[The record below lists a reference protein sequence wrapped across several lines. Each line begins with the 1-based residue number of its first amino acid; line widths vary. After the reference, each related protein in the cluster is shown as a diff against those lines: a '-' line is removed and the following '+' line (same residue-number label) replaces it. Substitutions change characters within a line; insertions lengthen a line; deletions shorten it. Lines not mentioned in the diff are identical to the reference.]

1 RSRPYGLLSA
11 GLGGLLSGVINVPAR
26 RRGQGHLGEQGD
38 GDLYVAR
45 AAGSYLFDTRGK
57 RYVDFV
63 MGWCVGN
70 FGWGDAELERRIER
84 FRGPDY
90 VYPDYRYRP
99 WEELA
104 TLLVRLAPGDLTKC
118 FRATGGS
125 EAVELAIQAAMLH
138 TKRHAFVSLEES
150 YHGNTFGA
158 MSVAGS
164 EYREKFPR
172 LLPNCRKIRPPLD
185 EDALDRIETRLKRRD
200 VAAFIMEPVSINLG
214 VCVPQAGFMK
224 GLRALCTRYR
234 TLLILDEVAC
244 GFGRTGRIFAT
255 EHFDIEPDIICIAKA
270 ISGGVAGMGAM
281 LATAAVGETME
292 AKGEFYST
300 YGWHPR
306 STDVAIASI
315 RRIMRDKRKL
325 LAQVAETSDY
335 FRERIGEIEFRSK
348 LTLNMLGLAIALHF
362 EEDEYAD
369 ALADRCRRNGLLV
382 ASQSGDVLL
391 LPALNI
397 DRRTASRGLDI
408 LEQSV

>member
-1 RSRPYGLLSA
+1 
-11 GLGGLLSGVINVPAR
+11 VPGR
-26 RRGQGHLGEQGD
+26 KRGQRHLGEQGD

-45 AAGSYLFDTRGK
+45 AAGSHLFDTRGR

-70 FGWGDAELERRIER
+70 FGWGDPELERRIER

-104 TLLVRLAPGDLTKC
+104 TLLTRIAPGELTRC

-138 TKRHAFVSLEES
+138 TRRHAFVSLEDS

-172 LLPNCRKIRPPLD
+172 LLPNCHKIEPPLD
-185 EDALDRIETRLKRRD
+185 EAALDRIETRLKRRD

-214 VCVPQAGFMK
+214 VCIPEPGFME
-224 GLRALCTRYR
+224 GLRRLCTRYR

-255 EHFDIEPDIICIAKA
+255 EHFDIEPDIMCIAKA
-270 ISGGVAGMGAM
+270 VSGGVAGMGAM

-306 STDVAIASI
+306 STDVAIASV
-315 RRIMRDKRKL
+315 RRIIRDKRKL
-325 LAQVAETSDY
+325 LAQVAATSDY
-335 FRERIGEIEFRSK
+335 FRERIGEIEFGSK
-348 LTLNMLGLAIALHF
+348 LTLNMLGLAIGLHF
-362 EEDEYAD
+362 EDDDYGD
-369 ALADRCRRNGLLV
+369 GLADRCRKNGLLV
-382 ASQSGDVLL
+382 APQSSGVLL

-408 LEQSV
+408 LAQSA

>member
-1 RSRPYGLLSA
+1 VSA
-11 GLGGLLSGVINVPAR
+11 RKRGARHLGG
-26 RRGQGHLGEQGD
+26 QGD

-70 FGWGDAELERRIER
+70 FGWGDPELEQRLER

-90 VYPDYRYRP
+90 VYPDYSYRP

-104 TLLVRLAPGDLTKC
+104 TLLARIAPGKLTKC

-138 TKRHAFVSLEES
+138 TKRHAFVSLEDS

-164 EYREKFPR
+164 EYRDKFPR
-172 LLPNCRKIRPPLD
+172 LLPNCHKIEPPLD
-185 EDALDRIETRLKRRD
+185 DDALDRIETRLKRRD
-200 VAAFIMEPVSINLG
+200 IAAFIMEPVSINLG
-214 VCVPQAGFMK
+214 VCIPQPGFME

-255 EHFDIEPDIICIAKA
+255 EHFTIEPDIMCIAKA

-281 LATAAVGETME
+281 LATEAVGKTME
-292 AKGEFYST
+292 EDGEFYST

-315 RRIMRDKRKL
+315 RRILRDKRKL
-325 LAQVAETSDY
+325 LTQVAETSDY
-335 FRERIGEIEFRSK
+335 FRERIGEIEFGSQ
-348 LTLNMLGLAIALHF
+348 LTLNMLGLAIGLHF
-362 EEDEYAD
+362 EDDDYAD
-369 ALADRCRRNGLLV
+369 ALAERCRKNGLLV
-382 ASQSGDVLL
+382 ASQSSDVLL

-397 DRRTASRGLDI
+397 DRRTASRGLNI

>member
-1 RSRPYGLLSA
+1 MEGTVA
-11 GLGGLLSGVINVPAR
+11 GRKGVQR
-26 RRGQGHLGEQGD
+26 HLGQQED
-38 GDLYVAR
+38 SELSVSR
-45 AAGSYLFDTRGK
+45 AKGSYLFDSRGK

-70 FGWGDAELERRIER
+70 FGWGDPELERRIAR

-90 VYPDYRYRP
+90 VYPDYSYRP

-104 TLLVRLAPGDLTKC
+104 TLLSRVAPGDLTKC

-138 TKRHAFVSLEES
+138 TKRRAFVSLEES
-150 YHGNTFGA
+150 YHGNTFGS

-164 EYREKFPR
+164 EYREKFPS
-172 LLPNCRKIRPPLD
+172 LLPNCHKIKPPLD
-185 EDALDRIETRLKRRD
+185 DNALDRIETRLKRRD

-214 VCVPQAGFMK
+214 VCVPEPGFME

-244 GFGRTGRIFAT
+244 GFGRTGKIFAS
-255 EHFDIEPDIICIAKA
+255 EYWDAEPDIMCIAKA

-281 LATAAVGETME
+281 LATAEVGETME
-292 AKGEFYST
+292 EKGEFYST

-306 STDVAIASI
+306 STDVAIASL
-315 RRIMRDKRKL
+315 RRIIRDKRKL
-325 LAQVAETSDY
+325 LGQVAETSAY
-335 FRERIGEIEFRSK
+335 FRERIGEIEFGSPLK
-348 LTLNMLGLAIALHF
+348 LNMLGLAIGLQF
-362 EEDEYAD
+362 EDEDYGD
-369 ALADRCRRNGLLV
+369 GLSERCRKNGLLV
-382 ASQSGDVLL
+382 APQSGAVLL

-408 LEQSV
+408 LAQSA

>member
-1 RSRPYGLLSA
+1 
-11 GLGGLLSGVINVPAR
+11 VPPR
-26 RRGQGHLGEQGD
+26 KRGQRHLGEQGD
-38 GDLYVAR
+38 DEFSVAR
-45 AAGSYLFDTRGK
+45 GKGSYLFDKRGK

-70 FGWGDAELERRIER
+70 FGWGDPELERRIAR
-84 FRGPDY
+84 YRGPDY
-90 VYPDYRYRP
+90 VYPDYRYPP

-104 TLLVRLAPGDLTKC
+104 GLLSRIAPGDLTKC

-164 EYREKFPR
+164 DYREKFPR
-172 LLPNCRKIRPPLD
+172 LLPNCHKIKPPLD
-185 EDALDRIETRLKRRD
+185 ENALDRIETRLKRRD
-200 VAAFIMEPVSINLG
+200 VAAFLMEPVSINLG
-214 VCVPQAGFMK
+214 VCVPRPGFME

-244 GFGRTGRIFAT
+244 GFGRTGRIFAS
-255 EHFDIEPDIICIAKA
+255 EHWDAEPDIMCVAKA

-281 LATAAVGETME
+281 LATAAVGKMME

-306 STDVAIASI
+306 STDVAIASL
-315 RRIMRDKRKL
+315 RRIIRDKRKL
-325 LAQVAETSDY
+325 LAHVAATSDY
-335 FRERIGEIEFRSK
+335 FRERIGAIEFGSK
-348 LTLNMLGLAIALHF
+348 VTLNMLGLAIGLHF
-362 EEDEYAD
+362 DDDDYGD
-369 ALADRCRRNGLLV
+369 GLAERCRRNGLLV

-408 LEQSV
+408 LAQSA

>member
-1 RSRPYGLLSA
+1 M
-11 GLGGLLSGVINVPAR
+11 LSGVVNVPAR
-26 RRGQGHLGEQGD
+26 KRVQRHLGEEGD
-38 GDLYVAR
+38 GDLHVAR

-70 FGWGDAELERRIER
+70 FGWGDPELERRIER

-104 TLLVRLAPGDLTKC
+104 TLLTRIAPGDLTKC

-138 TKRHAFVSLEES
+138 TKRHAFVSLEDS

-172 LLPNCRKIRPPLD
+172 LLPNCYKIRPPLD
-185 EDALDRIETRLKRRD
+185 EDALHRIETRLKRRD
-200 VAAFIMEPVSINLG
+200 IAAFIMEPVSINLG
-214 VCVPQAGFMK
+214 VCVPGPGFME

-244 GFGRTGRIFAT
+244 GFGRTGKIFAC
-255 EHFDIEPDIICIAKA
+255 EHFDAKPDIMCIAKA
-270 ISGGVAGMGAM
+270 ISGGVASMGAM

-315 RRIMRDKRKL
+315 RRILRDKRKL
-325 LAQVAETSDY
+325 LAQVAESSVY
-335 FRERIGEIEFRSK
+335 FRDRIGEIEFGSK
-348 LTLNMLGLAIALHF
+348 LTLNMLGLAIGLHF
-362 EEDEYAD
+362 EEDEYGD

-382 ASQSGDVLL
+382 ASQSGGVLL
-391 LPALNI
+391 LPALNV
-397 DRRTASRGLDI
+397 DRRTASRGLDV
-408 LEQSV
+408 LAQSA

>member
-1 RSRPYGLLSA
+1 
-11 GLGGLLSGVINVPAR
+11 VPAR
-26 RRGQGHLGEQGD
+26 KRGPRHLGEQGD

-45 AAGSYLFDTRGK
+45 AAGSHLFDTRGK

-70 FGWGDAELERRIER
+70 FGWGDRELERRIER

-104 TLLVRLAPGDLTKC
+104 TLLARIAPGHLTKC

-138 TKRHAFVSLEES
+138 TKRHAFVSLEDS

-172 LLPNCRKIRPPLD
+172 LLPNCHKISPPLD

-214 VCVPQAGFMK
+214 VCVPQPGFME

-234 TLLILDEVAC
+234 ALLILDEVAC

-255 EHFDIEPDIICIAKA
+255 EHFDAEPDIMCIAKA
-270 ISGGVAGMGAM
+270 ISGGVAGIGAM

-315 RRIMRDKRKL
+315 RRILRDKQKL
-325 LAQVAETSDY
+325 LAQVAATSDY
-335 FRERIGEIEFRSK
+335 FRERIGEIEFGSK
-348 LTLNMLGLAIALHF
+348 VTLNMLGLAIGLHF
-362 EEDEYAD
+362 EDDESAD
-369 ALADRCRRNGLLV
+369 ALADRCRKNGLLV

-408 LEQSV
+408 LAQSAA

>member
-1 RSRPYGLLSA
+1 
-11 GLGGLLSGVINVPAR
+11 VPPR
-26 RRGQGHLGEQGD
+26 KRGQRHLGEQGD
-38 GDLYVAR
+38 DEFSVAR
-45 AAGSYLFDTRGK
+45 GKGSYLFDTRGK

-70 FGWGDAELERRIER
+70 FGWGDPELERRIAR
-84 FRGPDY
+84 YRGPDY
-90 VYPDYRYRP
+90 VYPDYRYPP

-104 TLLVRLAPGDLTKC
+104 GLLSRIAPGDLTKC

-172 LLPNCRKIRPPLD
+172 LLPNCHKIKPPLD
-185 EDALDRIETRLKRRD
+185 ENALDRIETRLKRRD
-200 VAAFIMEPVSINLG
+200 VAAFLMEPVSINLG
-214 VCVPQAGFMK
+214 VCVPRPGFME

-244 GFGRTGRIFAT
+244 GFGRTGRIFAS
-255 EHFDIEPDIICIAKA
+255 EHWDAEPDIMCVAKA

-281 LATAAVGETME
+281 LATAAVGKMME

-306 STDVAIASI
+306 STDVAIASL
-315 RRIMRDKRKL
+315 RRIIRDKRKL
-325 LAQVAETSDY
+325 LAHVAATSDY
-335 FRERIGEIEFRSK
+335 FRERIGAIEFGSK
-348 LTLNMLGLAIALHF
+348 VTLNMLGLAIGLHF
-362 EEDEYAD
+362 DDDDYGD
-369 ALADRCRRNGLLV
+369 GLAERCRRNGLLV

-408 LEQSV
+408 LAQSA

>member
-1 RSRPYGLLSA
+1 MPPRK
-11 GLGGLLSGVINVPAR
+11 
-26 RRGQGHLGEQGD
+26 RGQRHLGEQGD
-38 GDLYVAR
+38 DEFSVAR
-45 AAGSYLFDTRGK
+45 GKGSYLFDTRGK

-70 FGWGDAELERRIER
+70 FGWGDPELERRIAR
-84 FRGPDY
+84 YRGPDY
-90 VYPDYRYRP
+90 VYPDYRYPP

-104 TLLVRLAPGDLTKC
+104 GLLSRIAPGDLTKC

-138 TKRHAFVSLEES
+138 TRRHAFVSLEES

-172 LLPNCRKIRPPLD
+172 LLPNCHKIKPPLD
-185 EDALDRIETRLKRRD
+185 ENALDRIETRLKRRD

-214 VCVPQAGFMK
+214 VCVPRPGFME

-244 GFGRTGRIFAT
+244 GFGRTGRIFAS
-255 EHFDIEPDIICIAKA
+255 EHWDAEPDIMCVAKA

-281 LATAAVGETME
+281 LATAAVGKMME

-306 STDVAIASI
+306 STDVAIASL
-315 RRIMRDKRKL
+315 RRIIRDKRKL
-325 LAQVAETSDY
+325 LAQVAATSDY
-335 FRERIGEIEFRSK
+335 FRERIGAIEFGSK
-348 LTLNMLGLAIALHF
+348 VTLNMFGLAIGLHF
-362 EEDEYAD
+362 DDDDYGD
-369 ALADRCRRNGLLV
+369 GLAERCRRNGLLV

-408 LEQSV
+408 LAQSA

>member
-1 RSRPYGLLSA
+1 
-11 GLGGLLSGVINVPAR
+11 VPPR
-26 RRGQGHLGEQGD
+26 KRGQRHLGEQGD
-38 GDLYVAR
+38 DEFSVAR
-45 AAGSYLFDTRGK
+45 GKGSYLFDTRGK

-70 FGWGDAELERRIER
+70 FGWGDPELERRIAR
-84 FRGPDY
+84 YRGPDY
-90 VYPDYRYRP
+90 VYPDYRYPP

-104 TLLVRLAPGDLTKC
+104 GLLSRIAPGDLTKC

-164 EYREKFPR
+164 DYREKFPR
-172 LLPNCRKIRPPLD
+172 LLPNCHKIKPPLD
-185 EDALDRIETRLKRRD
+185 ENALDRIETRLKRRD
-200 VAAFIMEPVSINLG
+200 VAAFLMEPVSINLG
-214 VCVPQAGFMK
+214 VCVPRPGFME

-244 GFGRTGRIFAT
+244 GFGRTGRIFAS
-255 EHFDIEPDIICIAKA
+255 EHWDAEPDIMCVAKA

-281 LATAAVGETME
+281 LATAAVGKMME

-306 STDVAIASI
+306 STDVAIASL
-315 RRIMRDKRKL
+315 RRIIRDKRKL
-325 LAQVAETSDY
+325 LAQVAATSDY
-335 FRERIGEIEFRSK
+335 FRERIGAIEFGSK
-348 LTLNMLGLAIALHF
+348 VTLNMLGLAIGLHF
-362 EEDEYAD
+362 DDDDYGD
-369 ALADRCRRNGLLV
+369 GLAERCRRNGLLV

-408 LEQSV
+408 LAQSA

>member
-1 RSRPYGLLSA
+1 MPGRK
-11 GLGGLLSGVINVPAR
+11 
-26 RRGQGHLGEQGD
+26 RGQRHLGEQGD

-45 AAGSYLFDTRGK
+45 AAGSHLFDTRGR

-70 FGWGDAELERRIER
+70 FGWGDPELERRIER

-104 TLLVRLAPGDLTKC
+104 TLLTRIAPGELTRC

-138 TKRHAFVSLEES
+138 TRRHAFVSLEDS

-172 LLPNCRKIRPPLD
+172 LLPNCHKIEPPLD
-185 EDALDRIETRLKRRD
+185 EAALDRIETRLKRRD

-214 VCVPQAGFMK
+214 VCIPEPGFME
-224 GLRALCTRYR
+224 GLRRLCTRYR

-255 EHFDIEPDIICIAKA
+255 EHFDIEPDIMCIAKA
-270 ISGGVAGMGAM
+270 VSGGVAGMGAM

-306 STDVAIASI
+306 STDVAIASV
-315 RRIMRDKRKL
+315 RRIIRDKRKL
-325 LAQVAETSDY
+325 LAQVAATSDY
-335 FRERIGEIEFRSK
+335 FRERIGEIEFGSK
-348 LTLNMLGLAIALHF
+348 LTLNMLGLAIGLHF
-362 EEDEYAD
+362 EDDDYGD
-369 ALADRCRRNGLLV
+369 GLADRCRKNGLLV
-382 ASQSGDVLL
+382 APQSSGVLL

-408 LEQSV
+408 LAQSA

>member
-1 RSRPYGLLSA
+1 VSA
-11 GLGGLLSGVINVPAR
+11 KKR
-26 RRGQGHLGEQGD
+26 RQQHLGEQGN
-38 GDLYVAR
+38 GDFHVAR
-45 AAGSYLFDTRGK
+45 AAGSYLYDTRGK

-70 FGWGDAELERRIER
+70 FGWGDPELERSIER

-90 VYPDYRYRP
+90 VYPDYSYRP

-104 TLLVRLAPGDLTKC
+104 TLLARIAPGDLTKC

-138 TKRHAFVSLEES
+138 TKRHAFVSLEDS

-164 EYREKFPR
+164 DYRSKFPR
-172 LLPNCRKIRPPLD
+172 LLPNCHKISPPLD
-185 EDALDRIETRLKRRD
+185 ENALDRIETRLKRRD

-214 VCVPQAGFMK
+214 VCIPAPGFME

-234 TLLILDEVAC
+234 TLLILDEVAT

-255 EHFDIEPDIICIAKA
+255 EHFDIEPDIMCIAKA

-281 LATAAVGETME
+281 LATAAVGRTME
-292 AKGEFYST
+292 SKGEFYST

-306 STDVAIASI
+306 STHVAIASI
-315 RRIMRDKRKL
+315 RRIIRDKRKL
-325 LAQVAETSDY
+325 LAQVAGTSDY
-335 FRERIGEIEFRSK
+335 FRERIGKIEFGSN
-348 LTLNMLGLAIALHF
+348 LTLNMLGLAICLNF
-362 EEDEYAD
+362 NSDKYAD
-369 ALADRCRRNGLLV
+369 ELTDRCRKNGLLV
-382 ASQSGDVLL
+382 AGQSGGMLL

-397 DRRTASRGLDI
+397 DRRTAARGLNI
-408 LEQSV
+408 LEQSA

>member
-1 RSRPYGLLSA
+1 MPTRKRSQR
-11 GLGGLLSGVINVPAR
+11 
-26 RRGQGHLGEQGD
+26 HLGEQGD
-38 GDLYVAR
+38 GGLSVAR
-45 AAGSYLFDTRGK
+45 ATGSYVFDTRGK

-70 FGWGDAELERRIER
+70 FGWGDPVLERRIER

-90 VYPDYRYRP
+90 VYPEYQYRP

-104 TLLVRLAPGDLTKC
+104 TLLTRITPGNLTKC

-172 LLPNCRKIRPPLD
+172 LLPNCHKITPPLD
-185 EDALDRIETRLKRRD
+185 DVALDRIETRLKRRD

-214 VCVPQAGFMK
+214 VCVPEPGFME

-244 GFGRTGRIFAT
+244 GFGRTGKIFAT
-255 EHFDIEPDIICIAKA
+255 EHFDIEPDMLCVAKA

-281 LATAAVGETME
+281 LATAEVGESME
-292 AKGEFYST
+292 ERGEFYST

-306 STDVAIASI
+306 STDVAIASL
-315 RRIMRDKRKL
+315 RRILREKRAL
-325 LAQVAETSDY
+325 LAQVDATSMY
-335 FRERIGEIEFRSK
+335 FRDRIAAIQFGSK
-348 LTLNMLGLAIALHF
+348 LTLNMLGLAIGLHF
-362 EEDEYAD
+362 EDDDYGDE
-369 ALADRCRRNGLLV
+369 LADRCRRNGLLV
-382 ASQSGDVLL
+382 ASQSGAVLL

-397 DRRTASRGLDI
+397 DRRVATRGLDI
-408 LEQSV
+408 LEESA

>member
-1 RSRPYGLLSA
+1 
-11 GLGGLLSGVINVPAR
+11 VPPR
-26 RRGQGHLGEQGD
+26 KRGQRHLGEQGD
-38 GDLYVAR
+38 DEFSVAR
-45 AAGSYLFDTRGK
+45 GKGSYLFDTRGK

-70 FGWGDAELERRIER
+70 FGWGDPELERRIAR
-84 FRGPDY
+84 YRGPDY
-90 VYPDYRYRP
+90 VYPDYRYPP

-104 TLLVRLAPGDLTKC
+104 GLLSRIAPGDLTKC

-172 LLPNCRKIRPPLD
+172 LLPNCHKIKPPLD
-185 EDALDRIETRLKRRD
+185 ENALDRIETRLKRRD
-200 VAAFIMEPVSINLG
+200 VAAFLMEPVSINLG
-214 VCVPQAGFMK
+214 VCVPRPGFME

-244 GFGRTGRIFAT
+244 GFGRTGRIFAS
-255 EHFDIEPDIICIAKA
+255 EHWDAEPDIMCVAKA

-281 LATAAVGETME
+281 LATATVGKTME

-306 STDVAIASI
+306 STDVAIASL
-315 RRIMRDKRKL
+315 RRIIRDKRKL
-325 LAQVAETSDY
+325 LAHVAATSDY
-335 FRERIGEIEFRSK
+335 FRERIGAIEFGSK
-348 LTLNMLGLAIALHF
+348 VTLNMLGLAIGLHF
-362 EEDEYAD
+362 DDDDYGD
-369 ALADRCRRNGLLV
+369 GLAERCRRNGLLV

-408 LEQSV
+408 LAQSA

>member
-1 RSRPYGLLSA
+1 
-11 GLGGLLSGVINVPAR
+11 VPPR
-26 RRGQGHLGEQGD
+26 KRGQRHLGEQGD
-38 GDLYVAR
+38 DEFSVAR
-45 AAGSYLFDTRGK
+45 GKGSYLFDTRGK

-70 FGWGDAELERRIER
+70 FGWGDPELERRIAR
-84 FRGPDY
+84 YRGPDY
-90 VYPDYRYRP
+90 VYPDYRYPP

-104 TLLVRLAPGDLTKC
+104 GLLSRIAPGDLTKC

-172 LLPNCRKIRPPLD
+172 LLPNCHKIKPPLD
-185 EDALDRIETRLKRRD
+185 ENALDRIETRLKRRD
-200 VAAFIMEPVSINLG
+200 VAAFLMEPVSINLG
-214 VCVPQAGFMK
+214 VCVPRPGFME

-244 GFGRTGRIFAT
+244 GFGRTGRIFAS
-255 EHFDIEPDIICIAKA
+255 EHWDAEPDIMCVAKA

-281 LATAAVGETME
+281 LATAAVGKMME

-306 STDVAIASI
+306 STDVAIASL
-315 RRIMRDKRKL
+315 RRIIRDKRKL
-325 LAQVAETSDY
+325 LAQVAATSDY
-335 FRERIGEIEFRSK
+335 FRERIGAIEFGSK
-348 LTLNMLGLAIALHF
+348 VTLNMLGLAIGLHF
-362 EEDEYAD
+362 DDDDYGD
-369 ALADRCRRNGLLV
+369 GLAERCRRNGLLV

-408 LEQSV
+408 LAQSA

>member
-1 RSRPYGLLSA
+1 MAASK
-11 GLGGLLSGVINVPAR
+11 
-26 RRGQGHLGEQGD
+26 RGQRHLGEQGD

-45 AAGSYLFDTRGK
+45 GKGSYLFDTRGK

-104 TLLVRLAPGDLTKC
+104 TLLARIAPGDLTKC

-125 EAVELAIQAAMLH
+125 EAVELAIQAAILH
-138 TKRHAFVSLEES
+138 TKRHAFVSLEDS

-158 MSVAGS
+158 MSVAAS
-164 EYREKFPR
+164 DYRKKFSR
-172 LLPNCRKIRPPLD
+172 LLPNCHKIEPPLD
-185 EDALDRIETRLKRRD
+185 DNALDRIETRLKRRD

-214 VCVPQAGFMK
+214 VCIPEPGFME

-255 EHFDIEPDIICIAKA
+255 EHFDIEPDIMCIAKA

-281 LATAAVGETME
+281 IATAAVGKTME
-292 AKGEFYST
+292 SKGEFYST

-306 STDVAIASI
+306 STDVAIASL
-315 RRIMRDKRKL
+315 RRILRDKRKL
-325 LAQVAETSDY
+325 LAQVADTSNY
-335 FRERIGEIEFRSK
+335 FRERISEMEFDSK
-348 LTLNMLGLAIALHF
+348 MTLNMIGLAIGLHF
-362 EEDEYAD
+362 EDEKYAD
-369 ALADRCRRNGLLV
+369 KLTERCRKNGLLV
-382 ASQSGDVLL
+382 VSQSSDVLL

-397 DRRTASRGLDI
+397 DRRTASRGLNI

>member
-1 RSRPYGLLSA
+1 M
-11 GLGGLLSGVINVPAR
+11 PATK
-26 RRGQGHLGEQGD
+26 RGQRHLGEEGD

-70 FGWGDAELERRIER
+70 FGWGDAELEHRIER

-90 VYPDYRYRP
+90 VYPDYHYRP

-104 TLLVRLAPGDLTKC
+104 TLLARIAPGDLTKC

-138 TKRHAFVSLEES
+138 TKRHAFVSLEDS
-150 YHGNTFGA
+150 YHGNTFGS

-172 LLPNCRKIRPPLD
+172 LLPNCHKISPPLD
-185 EDALDRIETRLKRRD
+185 DDALDRVETRLRRRD
-200 VAAFIMEPVSINLG
+200 VAGFIMEPVSINLG
-214 VCVPQAGFMK
+214 VCVPQPGFME
-224 GLRALCTRYR
+224 GLRALCTRYH

-255 EHFDIEPDIICIAKA
+255 EHFDIEPDIMCVAKA

-315 RRIMRDKRKL
+315 RRIIRDKRKL
-325 LAQVAETSDY
+325 LAQVAATSDY
-335 FRERIGEIEFRSK
+335 FRDRIGEIAFGSK
-348 LTLNMLGLAIALHF
+348 LTLNMLGLAIGLHF
-362 EEDEYAD
+362 EDDDYAD

-382 ASQSGDVLL
+382 ASQSSDVLL

-397 DRRTASRGLDI
+397 DRRTASRGLRI

>member
-1 RSRPYGLLSA
+1 
-11 GLGGLLSGVINVPAR
+11 
-26 RRGQGHLGEQGD
+26 
-38 GDLYVAR
+38 
-45 AAGSYLFDTRGK
+45 
-57 RYVDFV
+57 

-70 FGWGDAELERRIER
+70 FGWDDPELERRIER

-90 VYPDYRYRP
+90 VYPEYRYRP

-104 TLLVRLAPGDLTKC
+104 TLLSRIAPGRLTKC

-138 TKRHAFVSLEES
+138 TKRHAFVSLEDS

-164 EYREKFPR
+164 SYREKFPR
-172 LLPNCRKIRPPLD
+172 LLPDCHKIKPPLD
-185 EDALDRIETRLKRRD
+185 DKALDRIETRLKRRD

-214 VCVPQAGFMK
+214 VCVPEPGFME

-234 TLLILDEVAC
+234 TPLILDEVAC
-244 GFGRTGRIFAT
+244 GFGRTGKIFAC
-255 EHFDIEPDIICIAKA
+255 EHFEAEPDIMCIAKA

-281 LATAAVGETME
+281 LATAAVGQTME
-292 AKGEFYST
+292 KKGEFYST

-306 STDVAIASI
+306 STDVAIASL
-315 RRIMRDKRKL
+315 RRIIRDKRKL
-325 LAQVAETSDY
+325 LAQVAATSDY
-335 FRERIGEIEFRSK
+335 FRERIGEIEFGSK
-348 LTLNMLGLAIALHF
+348 LTLNMLGLAIGLHF
-362 EEDEYAD
+362 EDEDYGD
-369 ALADRCRRNGLLV
+369 ALTDRCRRNGLLV
-382 ASQSGDVLL
+382 ASQSSDVLL

-408 LEQSV
+408 LAQSA

>member
-1 RSRPYGLLSA
+1 M
-11 GLGGLLSGVINVPAR
+11 SGKK
-26 RRGQGHLGEQGD
+26 RGQSHLGEQGD
-38 GDLYVAR
+38 GDFHVAR
-45 AAGSYLFDTRGK
+45 AAGNYLIDTRGK

-70 FGWGDAELERRIER
+70 FGWGDPELERRIER

-90 VYPDYRYRP
+90 VYPDYSYRP

-104 TLLVRLAPGDLTKC
+104 TLLARIAPGNLTKC

-138 TKRHAFVSLEES
+138 TKRHAFVSLEDS

-172 LLPNCRKIRPPLD
+172 LLPNCHKITPPLD
-185 EDALDRIETRLKRRD
+185 DDALDRIETRLKRRD
-200 VAAFIMEPVSINLG
+200 VAAFIMEPVSMNLG
-214 VCVPQAGFMK
+214 VCIPEPGFME

-244 GFGRTGRIFAT
+244 GFGRTGKIFAT
-255 EHFDIEPDIICIAKA
+255 EHFDIEPDIVCIAKA

-281 LATAAVGETME
+281 LATPAVGKTME
-292 AKGEFYST
+292 SKGEFYST

-315 RRIMRDKRKL
+315 RRIIRDKRMM
-325 LAQVAETSDY
+325 LAQVAQMSDY
-335 FRERIGEIEFRSK
+335 FRERIGEIEFESK
-348 LTLNMLGLAIALHF
+348 MTLNMIGLAIGLHF
-362 EEDEYAD
+362 DDDDYAD
-369 ALADRCRRNGLLV
+369 ELTDRCRRNGLLV
-382 ASQSGDVLL
+382 ASQSPDVLL

-397 DRRTASRGLDI
+397 DRRTASRGLNI

>member
-1 RSRPYGLLSA
+1 M
-11 GLGGLLSGVINVPAR
+11 PAR
-26 RRGQGHLGEQGD
+26 KRGQRHLGEQGD
-38 GDLYVAR
+38 GDLSVAR

-104 TLLVRLAPGDLTKC
+104 TLLARLAPGDLTKC

-138 TKRHAFVSLEES
+138 TKRHAFVSLEDS

-172 LLPNCRKIRPPLD
+172 LLPNCHKIRLPLD
-185 EDALDRIETRLKRRD
+185 EDALDRIETRLERRD

-214 VCVPQAGFMK
+214 VCVPQPGFME

-255 EHFDIEPDIICIAKA
+255 EHFDIEPDIMCVAKA

-325 LAQVAETSDY
+325 LAQVAATSDY
-335 FRERIGEIEFRSK
+335 FRERIGGIEFGSK
-348 LTLNMLGLAIALHF
+348 LTLNMLGLAIGLHF
-362 EEDEYAD
+362 EEDEYGD
-369 ALADRCRRNGLLV
+369 ALADRCRSNGLLV
-382 ASQSGDVLL
+382 ASQSSDVLL

>member
-1 RSRPYGLLSA
+1 VNVSA
-11 GLGGLLSGVINVPAR
+11 RKAGKR
-26 RRGQGHLGEQGD
+26 HLGEQGD
-38 GDLYVAR
+38 GDLRVAR
-45 AAGSYLFDTRGK
+45 ASGSYLFDTRGR

-70 FGWGDAELERRIER
+70 FGWGDPELERRIER

-90 VYPDYRYRP
+90 VYPDYSYPP

-104 TLLVRLAPGDLTKC
+104 TLLARIAPGNLTKC
-118 FRATGGS
+118 FRATAGS

-138 TKRHAFVSLEES
+138 TKRRAFVSLEES

-164 EYREKFPR
+164 EYREKFPS
-172 LLPNCRKIRPPLD
+172 LLPNCHKIKPPLND
-185 EDALDRIETRLKRRD
+185 AALDRIETRLKRRD
-200 VAAFIMEPVSINLG
+200 VAAFIMEPVGMNLG
-214 VCVPQAGFMK
+214 VCIPEPGFLE

-244 GFGRTGRIFAT
+244 GFGRTGKIFAT
-255 EHFDIEPDIICIAKA
+255 EHFDVEPDIMCIAKA

-281 LATAAVGETME
+281 LATEEVGETME
-292 AKGEFYST
+292 EKGEFYST

-315 RRIMRDKRKL
+315 RRIIRDKRKL
-325 LAQVAETSDY
+325 LAAVAETSDY
-335 FRERIGEIEFRSK
+335 FRKRIGEIEFESK
-348 LTLNMLGLAIALHF
+348 MTLNMLGLAIGLNF
-362 EEDEYAD
+362 EDDEYGED
-369 ALADRCRRNGLLV
+369 LTERCRRNGLLV
-382 ASQSGDVLL
+382 AGQSGGVLL

-397 DRRTASRGLDI
+397 DRRTAARGLNI
-408 LEQSV
+408 LAQSA